1 MILEPL
7 EEPENKSKGVESK
20 GESPDLKKKGGGGR
34 DKGKEPTKRVVGSNW
49 TTV

>member
-20 GESPDLKKKGGGGR
+20 GESPDLKKKGGGGGI
-34 DKGKEPTKRVVGSNW
+34 KGKSQPRGS
-49 TTV
+49 